1 MKFFSE
7 QSSWNGSIKGKREK
21 ENFDKKIL
29 KSKKFDKIKNL
40 CNFFGTKFLEWINKK
55 RKKRK
60 FYKKILKSKKYSKK
74 FVTNICDKIM
84 KKSF

>member
-1 MKFFSE
+1 MNFFSK
-7 QSSWNGSIKGKREK
+7 QSFWNGSIKGKRGK

-55 RKKRK
+55 KKK
-60 FYKKILKSKKYSKK
+60 KKILQENFEKQKIFQK
-74 FVTNICDKIM
+74 VCDKHL
-84 KKSF
+84 